1 MISDSDSEL
10 DEDGDL
16 GFSKC
21 RNNRR
26 KTCKSGATGNIPRQK
41 RKQAKVKKKSCKAP
55 LLDPFNWDDLF
66 PKHDNENE
74 ALSSPSAGA
83 TCADQSQDRRTA
95 RDYLLSRHVTNNYN
109 SNCNRRYGVF
119 DRRKNVAKRPSYG
132 CYTNYGRRFSQDP
145 EERNTDKRARLNRH
159 EFGCHGDTSSGQP
172 TNRGA
177 SRCPGPSN
185 YGNRRDNL
193 DTRNG
198 RNHLNNRRPVSGN
211 HSNNCEKVT
220 HVNLQ
225 TYDDIINSCTQR
237 NNELTAALRCT
248 VNLPPLNGIATTQ
261 ANNSFCGNQVSLGN
275 NIYTSTFQLT
285 SSCSSL
291 ASSYQQQCFCDSSL
305 HISLRC
311 HQCQANW
318 LANPDWRSRRSL
330 LAPSS
335 SDSQESERALSID
348 TKMWHTPTPPP
359 PYDEALE
366 APERVHRIE
375 LNDEVSYC
383 STEMENFD
391 FPVRK

>member
-10 DEDGDL
+10 DEDDDL

-26 KTCKSGATGNIPRQK
+26 KTCKSGATGNTPRHK
-41 RKQAKVKKKSCKAP
+41 KKQTKVKADKRKSCKAP

-66 PKHDNENE
+66 PKHDNENQ
-74 ALSSPSAGA
+74 ARSSAGA
-83 TCADQSQDRRTA
+83 TCADQSQDRRTS
-95 RDYLLSRHVTNNYN
+95 RDYLLSRPVINNYH
-109 SNCNRRYGVF
+109 SNGNRRYGVF
-119 DRRKNVAKRPSYG
+119 DRRKNVRPSYG

-145 EERNTDKRARLNRH
+145 ELGQNGDNRIRLNRH
-159 EFGCHGDTSSGQP
+159 EFGCHGDTSSRQP
-172 TNRGA
+172 NNSGA
-177 SRCPGPSN
+177 SRFPGPSK

-198 RNHLNNRRPVSGN
+198 RDHLNNRRPVSGSHGN
-211 HSNNCEKVT
+211 HSNNYEKVT

-225 TYDDIINSCTQR
+225 TYDDVINSCVQR

-261 ANNSFCGNQVSLGN
+261 SNNSFCGNQVNLGN

-311 HQCQANW
+311 RQCQANW

-348 TKMWHTPTPPP
+348 SKMWHTPTPPP
-359 PYDEALE
+359 PYDEALQ

-375 LNDEVSYC
+375 LNNEVS
-383 STEMENFD
+383 
-391 FPVRK
+391 